1 MQYTDF
7 TMGCAASTQGGPKEQ
22 EVPKGPSE
30 EELDAQKKAEE
41 EARESQR
48 QVWNRGSLQ

>member
-1 MQYTDF
+1 
-7 TMGCAASTQGGPKEQ
+7 MGCAASTQVVTKEQ
-22 EVPKGPSE
+22 EVTRGPSE